1 MIIMVTAHSTVS
13 AGAAGEASASSAASW
28 ACGSLVEQVLAV
40 GHDRPDAVVVDVH
53 EGPNVLMI
61 HVGGMVKAG
70 PPCVVATTKFA

>member
-1 MIIMVTAHSTVS
+1 MVNRAQH
-13 AGAAGEASASSAASW
+13 GQRGRGGRWPQPPSAASW